1 MINKKPVKIVVFFLA
16 LSLSAPIS
24 VWAGYYGHHG
34 YGHRGYYGHH
44 GYGHRGYYGQHA
56 YYGHHGYYGH
66 HYYPGFYGYSG
77 HPQHEVASVHLGAL
91 DLNVK
96 PKKTQVY
103 LNGNYI
109 GMTDRFD
116 GFPRYLWLKEGNHEL
131 IFYNEGYATVV
142 REFSI
147 RRGVVIDVRHHML
160 PGESVPP
167 EDLTPTTYSD
177 SESQIP

>member
-1 MINKKPVKIVVFFLA
+1 MINKKPVRFVVFLLA

-34 YGHRGYYGHH
+34 YGHHGYYS
-44 GYGHRGYYGQHA
+44 Q
-56 YYGHHGYYGH
+56 HGYYGH
-66 HYYPGFYGYSG
+66 HYYPGFYGYSS
-77 HPQHEVASVHLGAL
+77 HSQHGVASIHLGAL

-116 GFPRYLWLKEGNHEL
+116 GFPGYLWLREGTDEL
-131 IFYNEGYATVV
+131 IFYNEGYMTMVQNSA
-142 REFSI
+142 I
-147 RRGVVIDVRHHML
+147 YPGVVIDVRVRL
-160 PGESVPP
+160 VQGKPVPP
-167 EDLTPTTYSD
+167 EKLLSKTTLGD
-177 SESQIP
+177 ESR